1 MAIVLTP
8 VDTRK
13 LRGIDREIYS
23 RGFLYAIHD
32 RFTGRTL
39 VAQRLRAVAARM
51 NADAYVEDRV
61 SAAQLYEHAAKRV
74 DCLLKHRWR
83 VSRFHLDDDEALAN
97 LESLR
102 GGGGS
107 LELVGDRHVY
117 RIE

>member
-13 LRGIDREIYS
+13 VRGIDREIYS
-23 RGFLYAIHD
+23 RGYLYAIHD

-51 NADAYVEDRV
+51 NAGADAEDRV
-61 SAAQLYEHAAKRV
+61 SAAQLYEHAAKRI

-83 VSRFHLDDDEALAN
+83 VSRFHLDDEEALGN